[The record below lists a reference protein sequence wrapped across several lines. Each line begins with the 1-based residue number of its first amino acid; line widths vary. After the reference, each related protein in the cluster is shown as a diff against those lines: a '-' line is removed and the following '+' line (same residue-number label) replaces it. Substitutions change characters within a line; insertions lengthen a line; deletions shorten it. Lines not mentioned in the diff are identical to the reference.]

1 MMLMASPMPKLI
13 APDLECDWCVAQ
25 MRELTL
31 TGQSLVSPGHCTGV
45 PQQSIAAALH
55 ETQYHVHCYKRI
67 GDADY
72 AAVAD
77 LALPLLSTPT
87 VVMYDRDLAAGNAR
101 SLPTELAVADRRM
114 RWADDV
120 SQSMKFARVGWRV
133 IRVREPGLA
142 PTSPLDIV
150 LPRPI
155 TADGDNDAMLSLAAQ
170 HVRGIVEANVA
181 AA

>member
-13 APDLECDWCVAQ
+13 APDPHCGWCVAQ

-45 PQQSIAAALH
+45 PQQSIAGALH

-77 LALPLLSTPT
+77 VALPLLSTPT
-87 VVMYDRDLAAGNAR
+87 VVMYDRDLSGNAL

-114 RWADDV
+114 RWADAV
-120 SQSMKFARVGWRV
+120 SESMKFARVGWRV

-155 TADGDNDAMLSLAAQ
+155 TADRDNDAMLTLASQ